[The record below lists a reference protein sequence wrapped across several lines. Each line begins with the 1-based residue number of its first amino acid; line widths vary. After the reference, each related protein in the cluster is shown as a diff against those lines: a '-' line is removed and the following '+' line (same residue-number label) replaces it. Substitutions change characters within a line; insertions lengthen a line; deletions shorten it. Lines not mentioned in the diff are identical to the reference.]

1 MELHADDLA
10 ALLTE
15 LGYEQAHIAGIAY
28 GGEVAQ
34 AFALK
39 YPKQTRSLIL
49 VDTVSE
55 VGVELRMTI
64 ETWIYAAKAGD
75 AELFFNASVPWN
87 FSPAF
92 IAGNP
97 RLLADARKRYEFLD
111 FAAVTRLCE
120 YFLNVNLTP
129 KLAGIKCPTCILVG
143 SLDILKGS
151 VYASILENGIPH
163 VELHILQGAGHASC
177 WERPQEFNSAI
188 LEFLA
193 KL

>member
-1 MELHADDLA
+1 
-10 ALLTE
+10 
-15 LGYEQAHIAGIAY
+15 
-28 GGEVAQ
+28 
-34 AFALK
+34 
-39 YPKQTRSLIL
+39 
-49 VDTVSE
+49 
-55 VGVELRMTI
+55 MTI

-75 AELFFNASVPWN
+75 AEFFFNASVPWN

-97 RLLADARKRYEFLD
+97 RLLVDARKRYEFLD

-143 SLDILKGS
+143 SLDILKS
-151 VYASILENGIPH
+151 PVYASILENGIPH
-163 VELHILQGAGHASC
+163 VEQHILQGAGHASC

-188 LEFLA
+188 LGFLA